1 MLQIAGGI
9 ILAVLFFAFLPYII
23 AGVVL
28 IVSSALV
35 LAALATVLGV
45 AWYFLDKVGIDWA
58 LTGLLLSRVL
68 VAAFLLWLALV
79 FAAAILSILGSI
91 GLFSFFPRLN
101 ALVIKFIAAME
112 VESLTKAIS
121 ERNDKTLH

>member
-1 MLQIAGGI
+1 VLQIAGGI

-28 IVSSALV
+28 IASSALV

-68 VAAFLLWLALV
+68 VAAFFLWLALV

-91 GLFSFFPRLN
+91 GLFSCFPRLN

>member
-28 IVSSALV
+28 IASSALV

-68 VAAFLLWLALV
+68 VAAFFLWLALV

-91 GLFSFFPRLN
+91 GLFSCFPRLN

>member
-9 ILAVLFFAFLPYII
+9 ILAVLFFVFLPYII

-28 IVSSALV
+28 LASSALV

-68 VAAFLLWLALV
+68 VAAFFLWLVLV
-79 FAAAILSILGSI
+79 FAAAILSILESI
-91 GLFSFFPRLN
+91 GLFSFFPRLKVP
-101 ALVIKFIAAME
+101 VIRFIASME

-121 ERNDKTLH
+121 ERNDKGS